1 MEIYISTGGF
11 RSETASE
18 VVAKFIQNGI
28 KNIELS
34 GTKYASEN
42 IAEISKLKD
51 KVKLQIHNYFP
62 PPKLPFVL
70 NLASSDDKIYK
81 KSFEHINNALET
93 CAKLNCKYY
102 SFHAGF
108 LCDIQ
113 VKELGKKILNRD
125 LQERNDCISVF
136 IERVSKISKKAKK
149 LGINLMIENNVL
161 TQNTEKEFKQNPF
174 LMCEKDECLKVIN
187 KLPENVRL
195 LVDVAH
201 LKISSKTL
209 NFAPEGF
216 LKSCNNIIGGY
227 HLSDNNGLS
236 DTNEKFT
243 EDSWFWPYINKKI
256 NYYTIEV
263 YDLDFK
269 EIKNLYNLT
278 KKKLND

>member
-1 MEIYISTGGF
+1 
-11 RSETASE
+11 
-18 VVAKFIQNGI
+18 
-28 KNIELS
+28 
-34 GTKYASEN
+34 
-42 IAEISKLKD
+42 
-51 KVKLQIHNYFP
+51 
-62 PPKLPFVL
+62 
-70 NLASSDDKIYK
+70 
-81 KSFEHINNALET
+81 
-93 CAKLNCKYY
+93 
-102 SFHAGF
+102 
-108 LCDIQ
+108 
-113 VKELGKKILNRD
+113 
-125 LQERNDCISVF
+125 
-136 IERVSKISKKAKK
+136 
-149 LGINLMIENNVL
+149 
-161 TQNTEKEFKQNPF
+161 
-174 LMCEKDECLKVIN
+174 MCEKDECLKVIN
-187 KLPENVRL
+187 KLPENVKL

-236 DTNEKFT
+236 DTNEKFN